1 MIDEYNLE
9 DDSASQFRGGS
20 LRINPGGSKADLL
33 PKSKENQSLDKENA
47 KITSNCNW
55 GQTLMSP
62 FASIPNKLTVNIWGA
77 KPEPKIERTASQ
89 NTSLNQQKTIQST
102 VIIPEDP
109 CSYFTFR
116 EGVVDN
122 AVKECREEFLDED
135 SDGPLLA
142 YFLLT
147 QINHWDTDKERL
159 ILLTPKTLVIAK
171 YDFIALKRLG
181 YKKLPLDLVEQLHIG
196 DLVYPNGSLIPRLN
210 GVTDGLTNFLENC
223 LFSRWGN
230 SESKPMNNFYQSR
243 DRNMRGARLMWKQE
257 KPATLGSKWNPFTD
271 NVPFCTF
278 TYHPL
283 YFHKDGTVEPR
294 RNIFDLDTFVDKLC
308 DVFVAMQVKK
318 SDEKDY
324 CAIYHKNI
332 VLENYVGIGSLLH
345 NRNALGFFKVRG
357 KFSF

>member
-1 MIDEYNLE
+1 MIEEYNLE
-9 DDSASQFRGGS
+9 DDSTSQFRGGS
-20 LRINPGGSKADLL
+20 LRIQPGGSKTELL
-33 PKSKENQSLDKENA
+33 PKSKENTSLDKDNV
-47 KITSNCNW
+47 KINTNCHW
-55 GQTLMSP
+55 GQSFISP
-62 FASIPNKLTVNIWGA
+62 LASIPSKLSVNLWSA

-89 NTSLNQQKTIQST
+89 VAPTPQHKAIQSS

-109 CSYFTFR
+109 SNYFTFR
-116 EGVVDN
+116 DGVVEN
-122 AVKECREEFLDED
+122 AVKECREEFLDEE

-196 DLVYPNGSLIPRLN
+196 DLVYPNGSLIPRIN

-230 SESKPMNNFYQSR
+230 TESKPANNFYQSR
-243 DRNMRGARLMWKQE
+243 DRNMRGARLMWEQE
-257 KPATLGSKWNPFTD
+257 KPTHLGAKWNPFTD

-283 YFHKDGTVEPR
+283 YFHKDCSVEPR
-294 RNIFDLDTFVDKLC
+294 KNIFDLDLFVDKLC
-308 DVFVAMQVKK
+308 DVFVALQASK
-318 SDEKDY
+318 SSEKDH

-332 VLENYVGIGSLLH
+332 VLENYVGLGSLVH